1 VFARDGRRVGLFVAY
16 YRNQD
21 QQRKLVSST
30 NVLVASDDPVWAR
43 VAGGVREISLNRQ
56 PVRIRTAELR
66 GPESVRLLVWQWYWI
81 NGRWTSSEAIAKA
94 YTALSRLTG
103 QGDDSAVVILF
114 AQQEGPAAA
123 DATLAD
129 FVDVAAEAIGT
140 ALQQTASGR

>member
-1 VFARDGRRVGLFVAY
+1 MGEGRR
-16 YRNQD
+16 R
-21 QQRKLVSST
+21 R
-30 NVLVASDDPVWAR
+30 P
-43 VAGGVREISLNRQ
+43 EISLNRQ